1 LKDQAEPWLPLKGIQ
16 VVDFS
21 MFVPGPFASAM
32 LADLGAEV
40 TKVEMPSGDPGR
52 GYVPVQ
58 FETENRNKRSLA
70 LDLKN
75 AAAKEIVHRLVR
87 NADIVVEGFRPGVA
101 KRLGIDYESLKKT
114 KGNLVYCSI
123 SGYGQSGPWRERP
136 GHDVNYVAAAGAL
149 AFPGQW
155 LKSPARSSL
164 PIADMGGGAF
174 AAVAILAALH
184 GGKGAYLD
192 LSLFETA
199 FFWAAMRHGLDPEVD
214 PRAHI
219 FPVNDVFETQ
229 DGKRLTLG
237 ILEEHFWRNFVQLVP
252 ELGDERFSSDSS
264 RRKNGDVLSH
274 VLERVMKEKTA
285 ADWLELCDEHDVPV
299 DLCVTPGEAARHPQL
314 VERQATERGYAK
326 FPVWANGRRGGA
338 IRRRTPKLG
347 EHTREILVEL
357 GFDDAE
363 IAGFLK
369 SRAAGAS

>member
-1 LKDQAEPWLPLKGIQ
+1 MKDQAEPWLPLKGVQ

-40 TKVEMPSGDPGR
+40 TKVEMPGGDPGR

-75 AAAKEIVHRLVR
+75 PAAKEIVHRLVR
-87 NADIVVEGFRPGVA
+87 KADVVVEGFRPGVA
-101 KRLGIDYESLKKT
+101 KRLSIDFESLKSANPK
-114 KGNLVYCSI
+114 LVYCSI
-123 SGYGQSGPWRERP
+123 SGYGQTGPWRERP

-155 LKSPARSSL
+155 LKPPARSSL

-184 GGKGAYLD
+184 EGKGAYLD

-229 DGKRLTLG
+229 DGRRLTLG
-237 ILEEHFWRNFVQLVP
+237 ILEEHFWKNFVKLAP
-252 ELGDERFSSDSS
+252 ELGEERFSTDSL
-264 RRKNGDVLSH
+264 RRKNGDALS
-274 VLERVMKEKTA
+274 LELEKIMRTRKA
-285 ADWLELCDEHDVPV
+285 ADWLKLCDENDVPV

-326 FPVWANGRRGGA
+326 FPVWANGRRGGT

-347 EHTREILVEL
+347 EHAREILVEL

-363 IAGFLK
+363 IADFLK
-369 SRAAGAS
+369 GRAVGAS